1 MKKKT
6 ATPTA
11 SPAAVGPHRLALA
24 VFLTAGISG
33 PAAASQVAPQE
44 PNSAAAEERVIATE
58 VSPAQPVAQAQLPTA
73 DEVQSDPQPAPAAE
87 PEPAPIFEGFEPRA
101 LEWFEILSK
110 WGPRPDGSGNQTR
123 SLAWLRRRLQAFGFE
138 VRLESV
144 GELAVGFDRG
154 ESSGSM
160 WLPEPVEL
168 VFTTPR
174 YSAATP
180 GPARAAARLAPG
192 SLEQLFSQRERL
204 QGSWVVLP
212 YGTSSAAYGELLRSA
227 ADMFGLEVLGIVE
240 DGGEPLVAGGKPPET
255 WEMRSSLTHIRLRND
270 QHDLLLERLESGFE
284 IEVQFDVDNRFS
296 RGPLPLVNLVAELKG
311 SEQPQEWVLIGAPL
325 DSADEAGGAGQAA
338 ALASVLESARYLAQL
353 NPAPRRS
360 VRFVLWSGR
369 QSDCFGSRTYV
380 AHHLGELEKICAVLV
395 HEWGAKALRGLRTPR
410 EILPFM
416 RELTQNL
423 EPKLGD
429 SPLALMP
436 CEGLDPAQEGDAGS
450 FLRVGVPALLW
461 RSDGEAPEGQ
471 YDTRAAVDLDQL
483 QRTAHI
489 LALTAEGLANAD
501 GELCRRGLL
510 KPGEL
515 RLMGLETRYGFHL
528 SGTVVERLDAD
539 GWAAMEGWQ
548 VGDRVLALGTHRIET
563 RSNLIEALGSGDEDV
578 VTLGRLGQALQY
590 PWPLDGEVTPNSNLP
605 L

>member
-6 ATPTA
+6 ATPA
-11 SPAAVGPHRLALA
+11 AAPSAVGPLRLALA
-24 VFLTAGISG
+24 VFLTVGISNR
-33 PAAASQVAPQE
+33 AAASQVAPEELHQ
-44 PNSAAAEERVIATE
+44 AAAEERISAPEVVPVPQTE
-58 VSPAQPVAQAQLPTA
+58 QAQLPSAA
-73 DEVQSDPQPAPAAE
+73 DALSDPQPVPAAE
-87 PEPAPIFEGFEPRA
+87 PGPAPLFEGLEPRA
-101 LEWFEILSK
+101 REWFEILSK
-110 WGPRPDGSGNQTR
+110 WGPRPDGSGNQSR
-123 SLAWLRRRLQAFGFE
+123 SLAWLRRSLQGFGFE
-138 VRLESV
+138 VRLETV

-180 GPARAAARLAPG
+180 GPARAPARLAPG
-192 SLEQLFSQRERL
+192 SLQQLFNQREEL

-212 YGTSSAAYGELLRSA
+212 YGTSSAAYGQLLRSA
-227 ADMFGLEVLGIVE
+227 SDMFGLEVLGIVE
-240 DGGEPLVAGGKPPET
+240 DGGEPLVAGGTPPKT
-255 WEMRSSLTHIRLRND
+255 WESRSSMTHIRLRND

-284 IEVQFDVDNRFS
+284 IQLQFDVDNRLT
-296 RGPLPLVNLVAELKG
+296 RGPIQLVNLVAELKG
-311 SEQPQEWVLIGAPL
+311 SELPQEWVLVGAPM
-325 DSADEAGGAGQAA
+325 DSADEANGAGQAA

-353 NPAPRRS
+353 EPTPRRS
-360 VRFVLWSGR
+360 LRFVLWSGR
-369 QSDCFGSRTYV
+369 QSDCLGSRTYV
-380 AHHLGELEKICAVLV
+380 AHHLGELEEIRAVLV
-395 HEWGAKALRGLRTPR
+395 HEWGAEALRGLRTPR
-410 EILPFM
+410 AIMPFM
-416 RELTQNL
+416 RELTEYMAPN
-423 EPKLGD
+423 LGD
-429 SPLALMP
+429 SPVALMP

-489 LALTAEGLANAD
+489 LSLSAEGLANAD
-501 GELCRRGLL
+501 GELSRRGLL
-510 KPGEL
+510 KPGER

-548 VGDRVLALGTHRIET
+548 VGDRVLALGTHRIES
-563 RSNLIEALGSGDEDV
+563 RSNLIEALGGGGEDV